1 MALKLMYITNRPES
15 AQIAETAGVDRI
27 FIDLEYIGKAD
38 RQGGMDTVQSRHTL
52 DDVKRIS
59 EAITTAELLV
69 RVNPI
74 HDAREAYASSEEE
87 IGTAIDNGADIVM
100 LPFFKTVDEVKRFLS
115 AVGGRAKTMLLL
127 ETPEAVDI
135 VDDLL
140 CLEGIDSIHI
150 GLNDLSLGYGKKF
163 MFELLTDGTVER
175 LCTKF
180 REKNIPYG
188 FGGIASLGKGMVP
201 AERIIKEHYRLGS
214 TCAILSRSFCNCN
227 KIDDIGIIRSTF
239 SNGIRDIREFENECE
254 KQMGKIK
261 TDYKEYSDYFINNKY
276 EMAEVVR
283 RIISGEVSK

>member
-1 MALKLMYITNRPES
+1 MALKLMYITDKPEV

-27 FIDLEYIGKAD
+27 FVDLEYIGKAD

-59 EAITTAELLV
+59 DAITTAELLV

-74 HDAREAYASSEEE
+74 HDATDEYVSSEEE
-87 IGTAIDNGADIVM
+87 ISTAIDNGADIVM
-100 LPFFKTVDEVKRFLS
+100 LPFFKSVDEVKRFLS
-115 AVGGRAKTMLLL
+115 NVNKRAKTMLLL
-127 ETPEAVDI
+127 ETPEAVEI

-150 GLNDLSLGYGKKF
+150 GLNDLSLGYGMKF

-175 LCTKF
+175 LCTKI

-188 FGGIASLGKGMVP
+188 FGGIASLGKGIVP
-201 AERIIKEHYRLGS
+201 AEMIIKEHYRLGS

-227 KIDDIGIIRSTF
+227 KIDDIGIIRSIF

-276 EMAEVVR
+276 EISKAIEKLVNGAVV
-283 RIISGEVSK
+283 

>member
-1 MALKLMYITNRPES
+1 MALKLMYITNRPEI

-27 FIDLEYIGKAD
+27 FVDLEYIGKAD
-38 RQGGMDTVQSRHTL
+38 RQGGMDTVQSHHTL

-74 HDAREAYASSEEE
+74 HDATNEYVSSEEE

-100 LPFFKTVDEVKRFLS
+100 LPFFKTVDEVKRFIS
-115 AVGGRAKTMLLL
+115 AVRGRAKTMLLL
-127 ETPEAVDI
+127 ETPEAVEI
-135 VDDLL
+135 LDDLL

-150 GLNDLSLGYGKKF
+150 GLNDLSLGYGMKF

-188 FGGIASLGKGMVP
+188 FGGIASLGKGTVP
-201 AERIIKEHYRLGS
+201 AEMIIKEHYRLGS
-214 TCAILSRSFCNCN
+214 TCAILSRSFCNVD
-227 KIDDIGIIRSTF
+227 KINHMGVISSTF
-239 SNGIRDIREFENECE
+239 VNGIREIREFEEECE
-254 KQMGKIK
+254 KHI
-261 TDYKEYSDYFINNKY
+261 SYFINNKF
-276 EMAEVVR
+276 ELEKAVKTIV
-283 RIISGEVSK
+283 G

>member
-1 MALKLMYITNRPES
+1 MALKLMYITNRPEI

-27 FIDLEYIGKAD
+27 FVDLEYIGKAD

-59 EAITTAELLV
+59 KAITTAELLV

-74 HDAREAYASSEEE
+74 HDATDEYTSSEEE

-100 LPFFKTVDEVKRFLS
+100 LPYFKTVDEVKRFIS
-115 AVGGRAKTMLLL
+115 AVNGRAKTMLLL

-150 GLNDLSLGYGKKF
+150 GLNDLSLGYGMKF

-175 LCTKF
+175 LCIKF

-188 FGGIASLGKGMVP
+188 FGGIASLGKGTVP
-201 AERIIKEHYRLGS
+201 AEMIIKEHYRLGS
-214 TCAILSRSFCNCN
+214 TCAILSRSFCNVD
-227 KIDDIGIIRSTF
+227 KINHMGVISSTF
-239 SNGIRDIREFENECE
+239 VNGIREIREFEAECE
-254 KQMGKIK
+254 KHIG
-261 TDYKEYSDYFINNKY
+261 YFINNKS
-276 EMAEVVR
+276 ELENAVKTIV
-283 RIISGEVSK
+283 G

>member
-1 MALKLMYITNRPES
+1 MALKLMYITNRPEI

-100 LPFFKTVDEVKRFLS
+100 LPFFKTVDEVKRFIS
-115 AVGGRAKTMLLL
+115 AVRGRAKTMLLL

-150 GLNDLSLGYGKKF
+150 GLNDLSLGYGMKF

-175 LCTKF
+175 LCTKI

-201 AERIIKEHYRLGS
+201 AEMIIKEHYRLGS
-214 TCAILSRSFCNCN
+214 TCAILSRSFCNVD
-227 KIDDIGIIRSTF
+227 KINHMGVISSTF
-239 SNGIRDIREFENECE
+239 VNGVREIREFEAECE
-254 KQMGKIK
+254 KHIG
-261 TDYKEYSDYFINNKY
+261 YFINNKF
-276 EMAEVVR
+276 ELEKAVKT
-283 RIISGEVSK
+283 IIV